1 MARAAS
7 RKIDNFNMYS
17 GQKARQSLKAFERR
31 KMADMAQRAVDRDK
45 LITRATMRAL
55 ATHFTCTMAVVH
67 KTLEPLNLPVEA
79 DAPPARKTAAKTT
92 GKTTAKTSAK
102 TNTKSDAA
110 AQEAAPETAPPET
123 KTAKT
128 KTAAKARPKTPP
140 KTPAKTP
147 AKSTPA
153 KAAPETEATP
163 TPATPPGTAS
173 KGGQRGERGRLGV
186 AVPKNTVLTA
196 KREKSLLNQIAALK
210 LEAAT
215 SKTEH
220 DRLVA
225 ELDRRELAL
234 DKEAARLAHERAE
247 LETLVV
253 RVDHIQELRERL
265 HTTQRELDRAR
276 ADAAAAAAQRTYRH
290 KSGFPFRL
298 VSLEHARDLAARWLR
313 DADTRIDDL
322 TAENN
327 ALRAALDELRDELD
341 DLHNNTPLD
350 PMAVYGN
357 GKEEYDAE
365 EDPFPHDDR

>member
-45 LITRATMRAL
+45 VITRATMRAL

-92 GKTTAKTSAK
+92 GKTTAKR
-102 TNTKSDAA
+102 NTKSDAA
-110 AQEAAPETAPPET
+110 AQEAAPETAPPKT

-128 KTAAKARPKTPP
+128 KTAAKAKPKTPP
-140 KTPAKTP
+140 KTPAK
-147 AKSTPA
+147 SSPA

-186 AVPKNTVLTA
+186 AVPKRAVLTA

-215 SKTEH
+215 AKTEH

-225 ELDRRELAL
+225 ELHRRELAL
-234 DKEAARLAHERAE
+234 DKEAARLAHERVE
-247 LETLVV
+247 LETLVG

-265 HTTQRELDRAR
+265 HTTQRELERAR

-365 EDPFPHDDR
+365 DDPFPHDDE